1 VEEALPV
8 APEIL
13 SLVDRSSLLA
23 VVTDANGRVIYRNA
37 PAAVLPE
44 DGLPDPLED
53 AILAAG
59 ETGDARVVTFD
70 LPPARASGGLDGGRL
85 FEAHVVPLFNSGA
98 AGMRQLLVTAR
109 EITLEVNLCNMLTE
123 SRKRYKDLVE
133 CSVDFAWE
141 TDRNGILSFVS
152 SMGALGFP
160 ARWLE
165 GLDSRSLLPDG
176 EETNPFTSQEPLNE
190 AKFRLKDHNGDLATV
205 SICVVPIFND
215 DGNWIGA
222 RGVCRDITLICE
234 HEDALKQARERAHLL
249 NTLIKSIRDCVDP
262 ESMLRE
268 AARQTAN
275 ALDAPLCAVM
285 RYTPHVTL
293 TASYTHDDGS
303 QEGVDFL
310 TKYAERQVSRM
321 IGLPQDLAQPIF
333 ETTGRGLNMAA
344 VLTRHNHKI
353 NGALCVARPMEAGPW
368 TEKDRSLL
376 LGVTD
381 YLAIAIAQFAAQ
393 EKLKMLAR
401 TDDLT
406 GLMNRRGFIE
416 QVEPRLAALSR
427 TRRRSALLY
436 IDLDNF
442 KQIND
447 RYGHDR
453 GDAVLRTLGIYLDGH
468 TRGSDYCA
476 RLGGDEFAIWLD
488 NTTEAGAVKR
498 AEELLELAD
507 QLNEIAGETD
517 VPLSLSVG
525 IVITDP
531 EREETL
537 GTLLDRAD
545 QAMYGVKRRGKSSF
559 VLAPPVTMKRTG

>member
-1 VEEALPV
+1 
-8 APEIL
+8 L

-23 VVTDANGRVIYRNA
+23 LVVETTGAMVYRNG
-37 PAAVLPE
+37 PASVLP
-44 DGLPDPLED
+44 DDALPERLKS
-53 AILAAG
+53 AVLAAG
-59 ETGDARVVTFD
+59 ESGAARVVTFS
-70 LPPARASGGLDGGRL
+70 LPLAARSHQIANAPDGERL
-85 FEAHVVPLFNSGA
+85 YEAHVVPLFNAGA
-98 AGMRQLLVTAR
+98 HGMRQILVTAR

-141 TDRNGILSFVS
+141 TDAGGILTFVS
-152 SMGALGFP
+152 SIGALGFP
-160 ARWLE
+160 AGWLE

-176 EETNPFTSQEPLNE
+176 EETNPFVSTDPLNE
-190 AKFRLKDHNGDLATV
+190 VKFRLKDHNGDLATV

-215 DGNWIGA
+215 EGDWIGA

-262 ESMLRE
+262 ESMLHE

-275 ALDAPLCAVM
+275 ALNAPLCTVL
-285 RYTPHVTL
+285 RYTPSL
-293 TASYTHDDGS
+293 SLNASYTHDDGS
-303 QEGVDFL
+303 QDGVDFL
-310 TKYAERQVSRM
+310 TKYAERRVGRM
-321 IGLPQDLAQPIF
+321 MRDHPHDMALPIF
-333 ETTGRGLNMAA
+333 ETSGKGLNMAA
-344 VLTRHNHKI
+344 VLTRHNHHV
-353 NGALCVARPMEAGPW
+353 NGALCLARPAEAGPW
-368 TEKDRSLL
+368 TEQERSLL
-376 LGVTD
+376 IGVTD
-381 YLAIAIAQFAAQ
+381 YVAIAIAQFAAQ

-416 QVEPRLAALSR
+416 QVEPRLAALARSHKK
-427 TRRRSALLY
+427 SALLY

-447 RYGHDR
+447 CYGHDR

-468 TRGSDYCA
+468 TRGSDCCA

-488 NTTEAGAVKR
+488 NATRDGAIKR
-498 AEELLELAD
+498 AEELLGLAD
-507 QLNEIAGETD
+507 QLNAIAGRTD
-517 VPLSLSVG
+517 MPLSLSVG

-531 EREETL
+531 DRQETL
-537 GTLLDRAD
+537 GALLDRAD
-545 QAMYGVKRRGKSSF
+545 QAMYGVKRRGKSSY
-559 VLAPPVTMKRTG
+559 VVAQPAAMKRTG